1 MTVATAKDT
10 VREVLQQMPDDCSLE
25 DVQYQLYLRQKLER
39 SRLAAAEGRVVAHAE
54 VKQRLWTRVLWL
66 LPQRL
71 ADDEDRTGI

>member
-54 VKQRLWTRVLWL
+54 VKTAAMDSRSMA
-66 LPQRL
+66 L
-71 ADDEDRTGI
+71 AAASGGR